1 MTKKVAA
8 YSEILY
14 HLINFRTDQFQQL
27 KKMLGIDYDSF
38 MILSV
43 MGAHYLKHSD
53 KLGSDWEAVW
63 KNLRTS
69 KIEEFYIARKLTIY
83 AVANIL
89 DLPKETVRRKIE
101 TLKKIRNSL
110 SKDLEV
116 SGHFELANANIQSS
130 YDDIPDITISK
141 TTFDLDPNLKRKE
154 IDKLRRE
161 KKKFIFILP
170 YNPFESCPFFF
181 NPQISLYIFK
191 RSGKFDFVKKL
202 HKFFFSNLK

>member
-43 MGAHYLKHSD
+43 MGSHYLKHND

-69 KIEEFYIARKLTIY
+69 TIEEFYIARKLTIY

-89 DLPKETVRRKIE
+89 NLPKETVRRKVEI
-101 TLKKIRNSL
+101 LKKKKLISHSTKMGLLPTNKTEEIMKPFAEIELKTL
-110 SKDLEV
+110 SKFL
-116 SGHFELANANIQSS
+116 
-130 YDDIPDITISK
+130 K
-141 TTFDLDPNLKRKE
+141 NLKKNNALGE
-154 IDKLRRE
+154 VL
-161 KKKFIFILP
+161 
-170 YNPFESCPFFF
+170 
-181 NPQISLYIFK
+181 
-191 RSGKFDFVKKL
+191 
-202 HKFFFSNLK
+202 NLKYL

>member
-1 MTKKVAA
+1 MEKKVAA

-63 KNLRTS
+63 ENLRTS
-69 KIEEFYIARKLTIY
+69 KIEEFYIVRKLTIY

-89 DLPKETVRRKIE
+89 NLPKETVRRKIE
-101 TLKKIRNSL
+101 KLINHSNSIGLLPTNKTEELMKPFAEIELKTLSKFLKNLKKNGTL
-110 SKDLEV
+110 DAVLNFKD
-116 SGHFELANANIQSS
+116 
-130 YDDIPDITISK
+130 
-141 TTFDLDPNLKRKE
+141 
-154 IDKLRRE
+154 
-161 KKKFIFILP
+161 
-170 YNPFESCPFFF
+170 
-181 NPQISLYIFK
+181 
-191 RSGKFDFVKKL
+191 
-202 HKFFFSNLK
+202 

>member
-27 KKMLGIDYDSF
+27 KKMLGIDYNSF

-43 MGAHYLKHSD
+43 MGSHYLKHRD
-53 KLGSDWEAVW
+53 KLGSDWEDVW

-89 DLPKETVRRKIE
+89 NLPKETVRRKVEI
-101 TLKKIRNSL
+101 LKKKKLISHSTKMGLLPTNKTEEIMKPFAEIELKTL
-110 SKDLEV
+110 SKFL
-116 SGHFELANANIQSS
+116 
-130 YDDIPDITISK
+130 K
-141 TTFDLDPNLKRKE
+141 NLKKNNT
-154 IDKLRRE
+154 LE
-161 KKKFIFILP
+161 KVL
-170 YNPFESCPFFF
+170 N
-181 NPQISLYIFK
+181 FK
-191 RSGKFDFVKKL
+191 YL
-202 HKFFFSNLK
+202 

>member
-43 MGAHYLKHSD
+43 MGAHYLKHNN
-53 KLGSDWEAVW
+53 KLGADWDTVW
-63 KNLRTS
+63 EDLRTS
-69 KIEEFYIARKLTIY
+69 KIEEFYSAQKLTIY

-101 TLKKIRNSL
+101 ILKKKKLISHSTKMGLLPTNKTEEIMKPFAEIELKTLSKFLNSL
-110 SKDLEV
+110 KKN
-116 SGHFELANANIQSS
+116 G
-130 YDDIPDITISK
+130 T
-141 TTFDLDPNLKRKE
+141 LDAVLNLK
-154 IDKLRRE
+154 D
-161 KKKFIFILP
+161 
-170 YNPFESCPFFF
+170 
-181 NPQISLYIFK
+181 
-191 RSGKFDFVKKL
+191 
-202 HKFFFSNLK
+202 

>member
-43 MGAHYLKHSD
+43 MGSHYLKHRD
-53 KLGSDWEAVW
+53 KLGSDWEDVW

-69 KIEEFYIARKLTIY
+69 TIEEFYIARKLTIY

-89 DLPKETVRRKIE
+89 NLPKETVRRKVEI
-101 TLKKIRNSL
+101 LKKKKLISHSTKMGLLPTNKTEEIMKPFAEIELKTL
-110 SKDLEV
+110 SKFL
-116 SGHFELANANIQSS
+116 
-130 YDDIPDITISK
+130 K
-141 TTFDLDPNLKRKE
+141 NLKKNNT
-154 IDKLRRE
+154 LE
-161 KKKFIFILP
+161 KVL
-170 YNPFESCPFFF
+170 N
-181 NPQISLYIFK
+181 FK
-191 RSGKFDFVKKL
+191 YL
-202 HKFFFSNLK
+202 

>member
-43 MGAHYLKHSD
+43 MGSHYLKHRD
-53 KLGSDWEAVW
+53 KLGSDWEDVW

-69 KIEEFYIARKLTIY
+69 TIEEFYIARKLTIY

-89 DLPKETVRRKIE
+89 NLPKETVRRKVEI
-101 TLKKIRNSL
+101 LKKKKLISHSTKMGLLPTNKTEEIMKPFAEIELKTL
-110 SKDLEV
+110 SKFL
-116 SGHFELANANIQSS
+116 
-130 YDDIPDITISK
+130 K
-141 TTFDLDPNLKRKE
+141 NLKKN
-154 IDKLRRE
+154 DTLE
-161 KKKFIFILP
+161 KVL
-170 YNPFESCPFFF
+170 N
-181 NPQISLYIFK
+181 FK
-191 RSGKFDFVKKL
+191 YL
-202 HKFFFSNLK
+202 